1 MLDHVNK
8 TVEPATK
15 EDMNLTAQRV
25 ANWTVQKE
33 ILISNFSDDFAIR
46 KEIDQRKALIAKTLL
61 RPCVGCTYC
70 GKETSLSFYQTKLV
84 DFVDKLAGLPEEAD
98 RSDEQKKEA
107 ESFAATIAVTEKVI
121 QEWNQTQIDNPG
133 QFKNYGHFQSCLHDR
148 EKDFVL

>member
-1 MLDHVNK
+1 MLDHVNN
-8 TVEPATK
+8 TVEPATN
-15 EDMNLTAQRV
+15 EDMNLTTQRV

-84 DFVDKLAGLPEEAD
+84 DFTAKLRNLPNETD
-98 RSDEQKKEA
+98 RNDEQKKK
-107 ESFAATIAVTEKVI
+107 FLGKT
-121 QEWNQTQIDNPG
+121 
-133 QFKNYGHFQSCLHDR
+133 Y
-148 EKDFVL
+148 